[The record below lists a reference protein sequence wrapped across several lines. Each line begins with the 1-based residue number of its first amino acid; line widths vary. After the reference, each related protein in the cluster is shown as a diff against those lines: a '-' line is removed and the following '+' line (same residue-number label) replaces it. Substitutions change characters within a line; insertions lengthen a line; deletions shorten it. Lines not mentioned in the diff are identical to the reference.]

1 MEEFILK
8 KEIIQMPE
16 KDLKGTEIS
25 YLLNKKFEEMIIE
38 MFTKPLRRVNKHSEN
53 FKKEIGNIRIFI

>member
-38 MFTKPLRRVNKHSEN
+38 MFTKPLRRVDKHSAN